1 MFKNKSLQFLIAI
14 SKQGKYR
21 LGIAGVLIF
30 FSSVCSLG
38 PYYITYLIIERIIHP
53 PFIMDDLLKLGGIA
67 ALFIVGQL
75 IFSGIAMTQSHIAA
89 YNILFD
95 LRVTLA
101 KKLTKLP
108 LGYYSDNSSGFIKKI
123 MMGNIEEIEEFIAH
137 NLVDLISV
145 IFMPIIIFCWLASF
159 NLWLA
164 LLSIL
169 PVFLGVGLQ
178 RFRFRLEAET
188 IRKFVR
194 IKSEMNTTIIDFIR
208 GMPVIKA
215 FNLSVFSFK
224 KYKDEADKY
233 SQYWINMNKKSAVFF
248 ATYALLMDC
257 GVLILLPVG
266 GYMFAVGKIAL
277 STFLMFL
284 FIGLGLTLFMKQLT
298 GFGSNLNQI
307 YKGVDELRGVM
318 DAKEIDDSGIIK
330 KLDNYDVEFNHVSF
344 AYGENRV
351 LNDVK
356 FRLKQGTITALVGP
370 SGAGKTTVARLIPRF
385 WDVTGGEI
393 SIGGHNIKSI
403 GGDALM
409 KHISFVFQDIFMFN
423 DTVFENIRMGDTSIS
438 EEKVI
443 EIARQAQADEFIRK
457 LENGYHTV
465 IGPTGTHLS
474 GGEQQRIA
482 IARALA
488 KDAPVIVLDEATS
501 YADTE
506 NEDKIQKALNAL
518 LKDKTVIVIAHRLS
532 TIKNANQ
539 ILYINQGKI
548 MESGT
553 HEQLIELGG
562 QYLRMWKLHMDA
574 ANWGIGEETEVES
587 RESGAVES

>member
-21 LGIAGVLIF
+21 LGIAGVFIF

-53 PFIMDDLLKLGGIA
+53 PFIMNDLLKLGGVA
-67 ALFIVGQL
+67 ALFIVGQM

-89 YNILFD
+89 YSILFD
-95 LRVTLA
+95 LRVALTR
-101 KKLTKLP
+101 KLTRLP
-108 LGYYSDNSSGFIKKI
+108 LGYYSDTSSGSIKKI
-123 MMGNIEEIEEFIAH
+123 MMGNIEDIEEFVAH
-137 NLVDLISV
+137 NLVDLVSV
-145 IFMPIIIFCWLASF
+145 IFLPVIIFFWLASF

-178 RFRFRLEAET
+178 RFRMKLEAGT
-188 IRKFVR
+188 IRTFFK
-194 IKSEMNTTIIDFIR
+194 IKSDMNTTIIDFIR
-208 GMPVIKA
+208 GMLVIKA

-233 SQYWINMNKKSAVFF
+233 SQYWIDMNKKAAGFF

-257 GVLILLPVG
+257 GVLVLLPVG
-266 GYMFAVGKIAL
+266 GYMFAVGKITLA
-277 STFLMFL
+277 TFLMFL
-284 FIGLGLTLFMKQLT
+284 FIGIGLTRFMKQLT
-298 GFGSNLNQI
+298 NFGSNLTQI
-307 YKGVDELRGVM
+307 FKGVDELREVM
-318 DAKEIDDSGIIK
+318 DAKEIDDSGTIK
-330 KLDNYDVEFNHVSF
+330 KLNNYDVEFNHVSF

-351 LNDVK
+351 LDDVN

-403 GGDALM
+403 WGDALM

-423 DTVFENIRMGDTSIS
+423 DTVIENIRMGDTSIS

-443 EIARQAQADEFIRK
+443 EIAKQAQADEFIRK
-457 LENGYHTV
+457 LPNGYHTI
-465 IGPTGTHLS
+465 IGPTGVHLS

-488 KDAPVIVLDEATS
+488 KDATVIVLDEATS

-518 LKDKTVIVIAHRLS
+518 LKGKTVIVIAHRLS

-539 ILYINQGKI
+539 ILYINKGKI

-553 HEQLIELGG
+553 HEQLIEKDGL
-562 QYLRMWKLHMDA
+562 YKRMWDLHMDA
-574 ANWGIGEETEVES
+574 ANWGIEALSDSPEEKEK
-587 RESGAVES
+587 REAS